1 MNRILFLIVF
11 SWCCNHLQ
19 AQQVTFDDL
28 INMNSEKAS
37 EADKHLPNKKKWVEQ
52 LQSVQSGDSAVVI
65 LKTEFAKSEKSNH
78 WISIYSE
85 NDKPKSIS
93 YQTTKKMYVD
103 KIVTDLKDAGFSLS
117 GSKFSDQSRLLIYSK
132 DNINIEVLTVI
143 DETNPGVVYLVTLN
157 S

>member
-1 MNRILFLIVF
+1 
-11 SWCCNHLQ
+11 
-19 AQQVTFDDL
+19 
-28 INMNSEKAS
+28 MNSEKAS